1 MINKIKIE
9 LIYFSILLI
18 ILALFMHQDLLTTP
32 LDRFSL
38 MNEKENYLHPITW
51 TFIIYFII
59 GMFRL
64 IFKYVFYLKNRN
76 KK

>member
-1 MINKIKIE
+1 MIKKIKIE
-9 LIYFSILLI
+9 LLTFTLILI
-18 ILALFMHQDLLTTP
+18 ILALFMHQDLLTSP

-38 MNEKENYLHPITW
+38 MSEKENYLHPLLW
-51 TFIIYFII
+51 TFVIYFAI
-59 GMFRL
+59 GFLRL